1 MLNSL
6 KTLCAGISTISS
18 TIEGKPFEK
27 LNAIIPPV
35 ITNLLKPNFV
45 CISKLTAFF
54 LYLIIKFYEG
64 SKSSPVGKIF
74 KNIFVSIFEEKI
86 TSLLAK
92 PETQVK
98 KLTQEEKQSL
108 QANDFLVTGSRY
120 EAFVEFIRLLLKKNK
135 ENLFKIYPMLFEGLT
150 SEFSLLN
157 EISYL
162 QITVDHLRAI
172 RISEIYKTLKLMNIL
187 RKIQKEL
194 FMLEEV
200 KKIRIYKLIILIE
213 QSFC

>member
-1 MLNSL
+1 M

-18 TIEGKPFEK
+18 TVEGKPFEK

-45 CISKLTAFF
+45 CISRLTAFF

-64 SKSSPVGKIF
+64 KPGPVGKIF
-74 KNIFVSIFEEKI
+74 KNIFVSIFDEKI
-86 TSLLAK
+86 TNLLAK
-92 PETQVK
+92 SDTQVK
-98 KLTQEEKQSL
+98 KLTQEEKQAL

-135 ENLFKIYPMLFEGLT
+135 ENLFKMYPMLFEGLT

-157 EISYL
+157 EINYL
-162 QITVDHLRAI
+162 QITLDHLRAI

-200 KKIRIYKLIILIE
+200 RKVHIHKLIIAIE
-213 QSFC
+213 